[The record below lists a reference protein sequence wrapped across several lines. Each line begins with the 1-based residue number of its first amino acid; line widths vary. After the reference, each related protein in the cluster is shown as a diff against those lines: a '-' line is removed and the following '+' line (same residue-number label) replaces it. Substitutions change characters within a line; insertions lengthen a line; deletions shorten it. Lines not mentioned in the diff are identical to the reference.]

1 MDDNTAIAAL
11 DPDNS
16 DLMQMMRL
24 TASNING
31 LSQQMGLVN
40 ARIDEQGRRVDRI
53 EERVDAVEA
62 ELTINRA
69 QANRLQAAIHQ
80 RVAVVLKLN
89 FEGGVVADGSISTD
103 KKYRG
108 AFISRCYTDARRK
121 SKLGTPYYATL
132 RCDFQETM
140 DYIEAWEPEVG
151 GGVDGYKRY
160 LDIRREERQKKAM

>member
-1 MDDNTAIAAL
+1 
-11 DPDNS
+11 
-16 DLMQMMRL
+16 MQMMRL

-40 ARIDEQGRRVDRI
+40 ARIDEQVRRVDRI
-53 EERVDAVEA
+53 EERFEERFDAVEA

-69 QANRLQAAIHQ
+69 QANRLQTAIHQ

-103 KKYRG
+103 RKYRG

-140 DYIEAWEPEVG
+140 DYIEAWEPEVN
-151 GGVDGYKRY
+151 GGVEGYKRY
-160 LDIRREERQKKAM
+160 LDIRREERQKQES